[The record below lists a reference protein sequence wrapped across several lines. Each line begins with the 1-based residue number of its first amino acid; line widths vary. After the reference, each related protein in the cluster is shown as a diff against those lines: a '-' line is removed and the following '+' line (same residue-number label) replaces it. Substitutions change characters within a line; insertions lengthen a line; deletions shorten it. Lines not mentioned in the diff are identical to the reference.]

1 MDENT
6 TPGTDNGGTPPTGD
20 PTTGKRERGG
30 PRNRRPIH
38 FLLSVQDKSG
48 KPVAGTDLQVS
59 MIIATRDSE
68 KFFYEREKNL
78 GQPGIVKFDYTP
90 NGDKPTVA

>member
-1 MDENT
+1 MDEQT

-38 FLLSVQDKSG
+38 FLLKVMDEKG
-48 KPVAGTDLQVS
+48 NPVAGRLKVELVL
-59 MIIATRDSE
+59 ATRDSE
-68 KFFYEREKNL
+68 SFFRTWTPRYGEAGL
-78 GQPGIVKFDYTP
+78 VQMDYTP
-90 NGDKPTVA
+90 NGDKPAAA